1 MCTSRTILITTFNC
15 AKVSYF
21 YFDLF
26 CVVIAFFETCKH
38 SLYFNDKVL
47 LLPNF
52 FIHILNRPVK
62 VIYSFN
68 VISII

>member
-1 MCTSRTILITTFNC
+1 MYLVQFYITAFNC

-38 SLYFNDKVL
+38 SLYLNDKIL

-52 FIHILNRPVK
+52 
-62 VIYSFN
+62 YSYFKP
-68 VISII
+68 SIESNL